1 MWLDS
6 SSWFSAPRSALRKSC
21 VLGSHGLR
29 FDARLSRERWKTE
42 SSSAERGEVR
52 DDGHHVST
60 VRDYGRVLWR
70 RKWIVLL
77 VACLA
82 TGVAVYLSQRQDPV
96 YSASADVLLRHDNF
110 AGTLAGLGE
119 ATGGARDPARV
130 SQTQAD
136 LARVRPLAAEVV
148 RAARAPMTAR
158 ELLRNSSVTSKANSD
173 ILTFSVESE
182 DRALATRLATA
193 YARGYTD
200 FRRRLDTSAIERA
213 RSEAKARLNELEA
226 SGQGGSALYA
236 NLDEKLQLLNTMA
249 ALQTSNAFLV
259 EPADRAEPDLASA
272 GPHRPARAHAQPHP
286 RRRARVPL
294 RDARYTCPIRG
305 RDRDSARAPAT
316 RANPGTA
323 TEDQQEERSRHHR
336 RAEQRQCRGVPD
348 PADEPR
354 VRRSRPA
361 GEDDH
366 GDLRGRG

>member
-1 MWLDS
+1 
-6 SSWFSAPRSALRKSC
+6 
-21 VLGSHGLR
+21 
-29 FDARLSRERWKTE
+29 
-42 SSSAERGEVR
+42 
-52 DDGHHVST
+52 
-60 VRDYGRVLWR
+60 
-70 RKWIVLL
+70 
-77 VACLA
+77 
-82 TGVAVYLSQRQDPV
+82 
-96 YSASADVLLRHDNF
+96 
-110 AGTLAGLGE
+110 
-119 ATGGARDPARV
+119 
-130 SQTQAD
+130 
-136 LARVRPLAAEVV
+136 
-148 RAARAPMTAR
+148 MTAR

-213 RSEAKARLNELEA
+213 RSEAKARLNQLEA

-259 EPADRAEPDLASA
+259 EPADRASQISPQLVRTVLLALTLSLILGVGLAFLFETLDTRVRSA
-272 GPHRPARAHAQPHP
+272 DEIATRLGLPQLARIPAP
-286 RRRARVPL
+286 RRKLSKKNGLVTLEEPN
-294 RDARYTCPIRG
+294 
-305 RDRDSARAPAT
+305 SA
-316 RANPGTA
+316 
-323 TEDQQEERSRHHR
+323 E
-336 RAEQRQCRGVPD
+336 CRGVPD